1 MHITNNLFSKTTLMI
16 ALFGLS
22 NLTFAQNE
30 TPVQDSNITK
40 NMKILLQESGGL
52 RYSPQELYP
61 EYYSMENANG
71 GDNIILTARKRSA
84 PSHDDHLKEHGGQIY
99 QTTKFENEWMVDE
112 DGKGNLGTKFE
123 TLIGTDEN
131 RLFIEANSEKSESN
145 DPKYAVSA
153 LYSRNVAPFWDV
165 QAGVRYSE
173 DKNNSSSDRVDGVI
187 GILGLAPYFFETQA
201 YLYGGENNF
210 WGASF
215 ELERDLLLTQKLI
228 TQPYIEADVIFSDDS
243 NYAAKSGLSELKT
256 GIKTRYEITKR
267 IKPFIDV
274 AYQYEKGQK
283 ATSMQEATESEKG
296 WKYGA
301 GIELV
306 F

>member
-1 MHITNNLFSKTTLMI
+1 MQITKNFFSKTVLSI
-16 ALFGLS
+16 ALVSIS
-22 NLTFAQNE
+22 NLTFANSSTSEQE
-30 TPVQDSNITK
+30 SNIT
-40 NMKILLQESGGL
+40 NGMRVSLQESGGL

-84 PSHDDHLKEHGGQIY
+84 PSNDDHLKEHGGQIY
-99 QTTKFENEWMVDE
+99 QVTRLENAWMVDE
-112 DGKGNLGTKFE
+112 DGKGNLGTKFD

-131 RLFIEANSEKSESN
+131 RLFLKANLDKAEGN
-145 DPKYAVSA
+145 DPKYDVSA
-153 LYSRNVAPFWDV
+153 LYSRNVAPFWDI

-173 DKNNSSSDRVDGVI
+173 DRNNNSNRVDGVV

-215 ELERDLLLTQKLI
+215 DVDRDLLLTQKLI
-228 TQPYIEADVIFSDDS
+228 TQPYIEADIVFNDNSDFAS
-243 NYAAKSGLSELKT
+243 KTGLSELKA

-267 IKPFIDV
+267 IRPFVDV
-274 AYQYEKGQK
+274 AYQYEKGLKETRFQQ
-283 ATSMQEATESEKG
+283 ATDSEKS
-296 WKYGA
+296 WLYGA

>member
-84 PSHDDHLKEHGGQIY
+84 PSNDDHLKEHGGQIY
-99 QTTKFENEWMVDE
+99 QVTRLENAWIVDE
-112 DGKGNLGTKFE
+112 DGKGNLGTKFD

-131 RLFIEANSEKSESN
+131 RLFIEANLDKAESN
-145 DPKYAVSA
+145 DPKYDVSA

-173 DKNNSSSDRVDGVI
+173 DKNSSNSDRVDGVI
-187 GILGLAPYFFETQA
+187 GVLGLAPYFFETQA

-215 ELERDLLLTQKLI
+215 EIERDFLLTQKLI
-228 TQPYIEADVIFSDDS
+228 TQPYLEMDAIFNDDS
-243 NYAAKSGLSELKT
+243 DYAAKSGLSELKT